1 MPKSVKFGKSSRRD
15 ADKGRLTNCRV
26 EEKQSYPSKFIKK
39 CGGRSQEDRGR
50 VGLRKRNDLSLNQRA
65 KKVQG
70 KANL

>member
-39 CGGRSQEDRGR
+39 CGGRS
-50 VGLRKRNDLSLNQRA
+50 
-65 KKVQG
+65 
-70 KANL
+70 